1 MVKRQADIQTIETAE
16 RILRA
21 AREVFVKKGIDGA
34 RLHEIAA
41 LSGTSQGLIIYHFRN
56 KDKLYQLVM
65 LEELSVFFRMNV
77 PILSDRSTSLERK
90 IELMVERYFAMAD
103 MGPHLSMFI
112 LNEMLKGHSGLK
124 NQIKKQRNM
133 LNRSVMADQ
142 LREAIKVGKYRN
154 INFSE
159 VLINIIGLTI
169 FPIIAAPVMQTAG
182 GISEEE
188 YHRKL
193 FDRRKRVYEWVL
205 VMMR

>member
-1 MVKRQADIQTIETAE
+1 MKRQADIQSMETAE
-16 RILRA
+16 RILRS

-65 LEELSVFFRMNV
+65 LEELNQFFQTNV
-77 PILSDRSTSLERK
+77 PIVSDMSTSLERK

-103 MGPHLSMFI
+103 MGPHFPMFI

-133 LNRSVMADQ
+133 LHRSVMAEQ
-142 LREAIKVGKYRN
+142 LRDAIRAGKFRN

-159 VLINIIGLTI
+159 VLINIIGLSI

-182 GISEEE
+182 GLLEEE
-188 YHRKL
+188 YQRMVL
-193 FDRRKRVYEWVL
+193 DRRKRLYEWVL

>member
-1 MVKRQADIQTIETAE
+1 MKQQGDTQSMETVQ

-21 AREVFVKKGIDGA
+21 AREVFVKKGLDGA

-41 LSGTSQGLIIYHFRN
+41 LSDTNQGLIIYHFRN

-77 PILSDRSTSLERK
+77 PILSDRSTSLEEK
-90 IELMVERYFAMAD
+90 IALMVERYFAMAE

-133 LNRSVMADQ
+133 LHRSVMAEQ
-142 LREAIKVGKYRN
+142 LREAIKAGKYRN

-159 VLINIIGLTI
+159 LLINIIGLTI

-182 GISEEE
+182 GLSEEE
-188 YHRKL
+188 YQRML
-193 FDRRKRVYEWVL
+193 LDRRKRVYEWVL